1 MLAGTAPDPDMVIAT
16 VPMGMAAGATQW
28 DLDMEATLAMA

>member
-1 MLAGTAPDPDMVIAT
+1 MLAGTAPDMAVAT